1 VYDISRKETF
11 NHLASWLEDAKQHA
25 NSNMTIM
32 LVGNK
37 CDYESRRQVPREVGE
52 KFAREHDLLFLETSA
67 KTNEN
72 VEEAF
77 TRTAQEIYKKIQRGV
92 FDVSNEAYGIKVGA
106 GSSGNADRT
115 YNSKS
120 EEKKGCC

>member
-1 VYDISRKETF
+1 MYDISRKETF

-67 KTNEN
+67 KTNET

-77 TRTAQEIYKKIQRGV
+77 TRTAQEIYKKIQR
-92 FDVSNEAYGIKVGA
+92 
-106 GSSGNADRT
+106 
-115 YNSKS
+115 
-120 EEKKGCC
+120 